1 MSCEVTSVIIAA
13 EVGEGLCLSSAPPLR
28 TQGTGTALN
37 RFYLENKT
45 DCPVQAALQV
55 IDVLHS

>member
-28 TQGTGTALN
+28 TQGTALN

>member
-1 MSCEVTSVIIAA
+1 MTSVIIAA

-28 TQGTGTALN
+28 TQGTALN